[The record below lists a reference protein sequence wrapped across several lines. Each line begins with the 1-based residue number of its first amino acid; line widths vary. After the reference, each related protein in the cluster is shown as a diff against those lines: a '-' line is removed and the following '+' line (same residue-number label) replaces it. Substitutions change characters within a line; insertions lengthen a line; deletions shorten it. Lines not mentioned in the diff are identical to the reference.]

1 MAIPKLQAYALPES
15 HDIPKNKV
23 DWAFEPQRAALL
35 IHDMQDY
42 FVSFWG
48 ENCPMMEQVIANIAA
63 LRDYC
68 KQHNIPVYYTAQPK
82 EQSDEDRAL
91 LNDMWGPGLT
101 RSPEQQ
107 KVVDRLTPDA
117 DDTVLVKWR
126 YSAFHR
132 SPLEQMLKESGRN
145 QLIITGV
152 YAHIGCMTTATDA
165 FMRDIKPFMVAD
177 ALADFS
183 RDEHLMSLK
192 YVAGRSGRVVMT
204 EELLPAP
211 VPASKAALREVIL
224 PLLDESDEPF
234 DDDNLID
241 YGLDSVRMMAL
252 AARWRKVHGDTDFV
266 MLAKNP
272 TIDAWWKLLSRE
284 VK

>member
-15 HDIPKNKV
+15 HDIPQNKV

-107 KVVDRLTPDA
+107 KVVDRLTPTMALQRVSTTA
-117 DDTVLVKWR
+117 DYYRGICPHWLCW
-126 YSAFHR
+126 
-132 SPLEQMLKESGRN
+132 LKE
-145 QLIITGV
+145 
-152 YAHIGCMTTATDA
+152 
-165 FMRDIKPFMVAD
+165 VAD
-177 ALADFS
+177 
-183 RDEHLMSLK
+183 
-192 YVAGRSGRVVMT
+192 
-204 EELLPAP
+204 
-211 VPASKAALREVIL
+211 
-224 PLLDESDEPF
+224 
-234 DDDNLID
+234 
-241 YGLDSVRMMAL
+241 
-252 AARWRKVHGDTDFV
+252 
-266 MLAKNP
+266 
-272 TIDAWWKLLSRE
+272 
-284 VK
+284 

>member
-15 HDIPKNKV
+15 HDIPQNKV

-165 FMRDIKPFMVAD
+165 FMRDITMHFAPARRQRHH
-177 ALADFS
+177 AH
-183 RDEHLMSLK
+183 RIQT
-192 YVAGRSGRVVMT
+192 VVDQ
-204 EELLPAP
+204 
-211 VPASKAALREVIL
+211 VVVIERFIGL
-224 PLLDESDEPF
+224 VQQRQ
-234 DDDNLID
+234 DNLTQRRFA
-241 YGLDSVRMMAL
+241 G
-252 AARWRKVHGDTDFV
+252 GDRC
-266 MLAKNP
+266 
-272 TIDAWWKLLSRE
+272 WQ
-284 VK
+284 

>member
-107 KVVDRLTPDA
+107 
-117 DDTVLVKWR
+117 
-126 YSAFHR
+126 
-132 SPLEQMLKESGRN
+132 
-145 QLIITGV
+145 
-152 YAHIGCMTTATDA
+152 
-165 FMRDIKPFMVAD
+165 
-177 ALADFS
+177 
-183 RDEHLMSLK
+183 
-192 YVAGRSGRVVMT
+192 
-204 EELLPAP
+204 
-211 VPASKAALREVIL
+211 
-224 PLLDESDEPF
+224 
-234 DDDNLID
+234 
-241 YGLDSVRMMAL
+241 
-252 AARWRKVHGDTDFV
+252 RWWI
-266 MLAKNP
+266 A
-272 TIDAWWKLLSRE
+272 
-284 VK
+284 

>member
-1 MAIPKLQAYALPES
+1 MAIPKLTAYALPTATEL
-15 HDIPKNKV
+15 PTNKV
-23 DWAFEPQRAALL
+23 NWAFEPERAALL
-35 IHDMQDY
+35 IHDMQEY
-42 FVSFWG
+42 FLNFWG
-48 ENCPMMEQVIANIAA
+48 ENSDMMQQVVANIAK
-63 LRDYC
+63 LRAYC
-68 KQHNIPVYYTAQPK
+68 KEHNIPVYYTAQPK

-107 KVVDRLTPDA
+107 RIVAELAPDEA
-117 DDTVLVKWR
+117 DTVLVKWR

-132 SPLEQMLKESGRN
+132 SPLEQMLKETGRN
-145 QLIITGV
+145 QLLITGV

-165 FMRDIKPFMVAD
+165 FMRDIKPFFIAD
-177 ALADFS
+177 ALADFT

-204 EELLPAP
+204 DELLPS
-211 VPASKAALREVIL
+211 VPATKAALRALIL
-224 PLLDESDEPF
+224 PLLDESDEPM
-234 DDDNLID
+234 DDENLID

-252 AARWRKVHGDTDFV
+252 AARWRKVHGDIDFV

-272 TIDAWWKLLSRE
+272 TIDAWWALLSRE

>member
-252 AARWRKVHGDTDFV
+252 AARWRKVHGDIDFV

-272 TIDAWWKLLSRE
+272 TIDDWWKLLSRE